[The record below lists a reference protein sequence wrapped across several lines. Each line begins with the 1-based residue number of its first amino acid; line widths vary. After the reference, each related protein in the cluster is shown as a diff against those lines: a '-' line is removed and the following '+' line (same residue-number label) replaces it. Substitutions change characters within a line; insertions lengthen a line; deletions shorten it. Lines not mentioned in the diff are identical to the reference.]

1 MPCAD
6 DDTERIAATARRA
19 LDICNACQFCDGYCA
34 VFPALKSRR
43 LVSANDL
50 TFLSN
55 LCHNCRSCY
64 HACQYAP
71 PHAFD
76 LNLPKSLSLVRQ
88 QSYRDHVWPPPLR
101 GRLPGTGWSFVAA
114 VTFVSVAL
122 VVLPVLLWVP
132 PELVFGRHAGEG
144 AFYRVVPWG
153 AVAGVAGA
161 VMLWSLLAI
170 GFSVASFWRG
180 MGPAPAGV
188 ALRPALCDALSD
200 AASLRNLGGG
210 GAGCNDR
217 DERFSRARRRF
228 HHALFYGVALCF
240 AATGVATV
248 YDHGL
253 GWQAP
258 YPVLSLPV
266 LFGSLG
272 GGGMVIGTAGLV
284 LLKLRAD
291 PGPVAKGLAGADCA
305 LLALLF
311 LVAASGLS
319 LLALRETAAM
329 GLGLLVHLGL
339 VLGWFAT
346 LPYSKFLH
354 APFRFAAL
362 LRAAMERQARR
373 VGKRAG
379 NARGRG

>member
-6 DDTERIAATARRA
+6 DAPRIAADARRA
-19 LDICNACQFCDGYCA
+19 LEICNACQFCDGYCA
-34 VFPALKSRR
+34 VFPALKTRR
-43 LVSANDL
+43 SVSAEDL

-76 LNLPKSLSLVRQ
+76 LNLPRSLSLVRQ
-88 QSYRDHVWPPPLR
+88 QSYRDHVWPPLLK
-101 GRLPGTGWSFVAA
+101 GRLPYAGWPAVAVMVA
-114 VTFVSVAL
+114 IVLSTVAL
-122 VVLPVLLWVP
+122 VTVPVLLWVP
-132 PELVFGRHAGEG
+132 PETLYGRQSGPG
-144 AFYRVVPWG
+144 AFYRLVPWRVIVG
-153 AVAGVAGA
+153 VAGVAT
-161 VMLWSLLAI
+161 LWSLLAI

-188 ALRPALCDALSD
+188 PLLPALREALSD
-200 AASLRNLGGG
+200 AATLRNLGGG
-210 GAGCNDR
+210 GGGCNDR
-217 DERFSRARRRF
+217 DERFSQARRRF
-228 HHALFYGVALCF
+228 HHALFYGVGLCF
-240 AATGVATV
+240 ASTCVATV
-248 YDHGL
+248 YDHLL
-253 GWQAP
+253 GWPAP
-258 YPVLSLPV
+258 YPLASPPV
-266 LFGSLG
+266 LLGSLG
-272 GGGMVIGTAGLV
+272 GVGMVIGTAGLA

-291 PGPVAKGLAGADCA
+291 PAPVASSLTGADCA

-311 LVAASGLS
+311 LVAASGLG

-329 GLGLLVHLGL
+329 GPLLLAHLGL

-362 LRAAMERQARR
+362 LRAAMERR
-373 VGKRAG
+373 GKD
-379 NARGRG
+379 

>member
-6 DDTERIAATARRA
+6 DGAERIAAEARRA
-19 LDICNACQFCDGYCA
+19 LDLCNACRFCDGYCA
-34 VFPALKSRR
+34 VFRALKSRR
-43 LVSANDL
+43 SVSAADL
-50 TFLSN
+50 AYLSN

-76 LNLPKSLSLVRQ
+76 LNLPKSLALVRQ
-88 QSYRDHVWPPPLR
+88 QSYRDHVWPVRVR
-101 GRLPGTGWSFVAA
+101 GRLPGAGWGFVAA
-114 VTFVSVAL
+114 VTAASVAL
-122 VVLPVLLWVP
+122 VALPVLLSVP
-132 PELVFGRHAGEG
+132 PELLFGRQAGPG
-144 AFYRVVPWG
+144 AFYRLVPWG
-153 AVAGVAGA
+153 AIAGVAGA
-161 VMLWSLLAI
+161 VLLWSLLAI

-180 MGPAPAGV
+180 MGPLPAGAALLP
-188 ALRPALCDALSD
+188 ALREALSD

-217 DERFSRARRRF
+217 DERFSQARRRF

-240 AATGVATV
+240 AATAVATV
-248 YDHGL
+248 YDHVW

-258 YPVLSLPV
+258 YPLSSLPV
-266 LFGSLG
+266 LLG
-272 GGGMVIGTAGLV
+272 GLGGVGMVVGTAGLA
-284 LLKLRAD
+284 LLKRRAD
-291 PGPVAKGLAGADCA
+291 PGPLAPGLGGADGA
-305 LLALLF
+305 LLGLLF
-311 LVAASGLS
+311 LVAASGLA

-329 GLGLLVHLGL
+329 GPLLLAHLGL

-362 LRAAMERQARR
+362 LRAAMERRD
-373 VGKRAG
+373 GG
-379 NARGRG
+379 

>member
-1 MPCAD
+1 MPDAD
-6 DDTERIAATARRA
+6 DTQRVSAEARRA
-19 LDICNACQFCDGYCA
+19 LDICNACRFCDGYCA

-43 LVSANDL
+43 LVSAEDL

-88 QSYRDHVWPPPLR
+88 QSYRDHVWPPLLR
-101 GRLPGTGWSFVAA
+101 GRLPHAGWPAVAVMAA
-114 VTFVSVAL
+114 VVPAAVAL
-122 VVLPVLLWVP
+122 VVVPALLLVP
-132 PELVFGRHAGEG
+132 PETLFGRQSGPG
-144 AFYRVVPWG
+144 AFYRLVPWKVIVG
-153 AVAGVAGA
+153 VAGVA
-161 VMLWSLLAI
+161 MLWSLLAI

-188 ALRPALCDALSD
+188 PLLPALRDALSD
-200 AASLRNLGGG
+200 AATLRNLGGG

-217 DERFSRARRRF
+217 DEGFSQARRRF
-228 HHALFYGVALCF
+228 HHALFYGVMLCF
-240 AATGVATV
+240 ASTSVATV
-248 YDHGL
+248 YDHLL
-253 GWQAP
+253 GWPAP
-258 YPVLSLPV
+258 YPLTSLPV

-272 GGGMVIGTAGLV
+272 GVGMVIGTAGLA

-291 PGPVAKGLAGADCA
+291 PAPVAASLTGADCA

-311 LVAASGLS
+311 LVAASGLG

-329 GLGLLVHLGL
+329 GPLLLVHLGL

-346 LPYSKFLH
+346 LPYSKSLH

-362 LRAAMERQARR
+362 LRAAMER
-373 VGKRAG
+373 
-379 NARGRG
+379 RGRG

>member
-1 MPCAD
+1 MPDAD
-6 DDTERIAATARRA
+6 DTQRIATDARRA

-43 LVSANDL
+43 SVSVEDL

-55 LCHNCRSCY
+55 LCHNCRSCH

-88 QSYRDHVWPPPLR
+88 QSYRDHVWPPLLR
-101 GRLPGTGWSFVAA
+101 GRLPHAGWPAVAVMAA
-114 VTFVSVAL
+114 VVLSAVAL
-122 VVLPVLLWVP
+122 VVVPALLWVP
-132 PELVFGRHAGEG
+132 PETLFGRQSGPG
-144 AFYRVVPWG
+144 AFYRLVPWR
-153 AVAGVAGA
+153 VIAGA
-161 VMLWSLLAI
+161 AGGTMLWSLLAI

-188 ALRPALCDALSD
+188 PLLPALRDALSD
-200 AASLRNLGGG
+200 AATLRNLGGG

-217 DERFSRARRRF
+217 DEDFSQARRRF
-228 HHALFYGVALCF
+228 HHALFYGVMLCF
-240 AATGVATV
+240 ASTSVATV
-248 YDHGL
+248 YDHLL
-253 GWQAP
+253 GWPAP
-258 YPVLSLPV
+258 YPLTSLPV
-266 LFGSLG
+266 LLGSLG
-272 GGGMVIGTAGLV
+272 GVGMVTGTAGLA

-291 PGPVAKGLAGADCA
+291 PAPVAASLTGADCA

-311 LVAASGLS
+311 LVAASGLG

-329 GLGLLVHLGL
+329 GPLLLVHLGL

-346 LPYSKFLH
+346 LPYSKSLH

-362 LRAAMERQARR
+362 LRAAMER
-373 VGKRAG
+373 
-379 NARGRG
+379 RGRG